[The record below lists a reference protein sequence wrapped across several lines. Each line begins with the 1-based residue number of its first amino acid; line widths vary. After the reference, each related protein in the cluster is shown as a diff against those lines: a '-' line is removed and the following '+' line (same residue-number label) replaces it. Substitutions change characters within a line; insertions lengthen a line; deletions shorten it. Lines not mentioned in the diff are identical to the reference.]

1 MKIRKALTTWFDH
14 KINSFRSYNTAERLT
29 TIPLKLDIFSMLLIF
44 LHIFIVKNGIV
55 KFISGH

>member
-1 MKIRKALTTWFDH
+1 MNENKKGFDNMVWPQN
-14 KINSFRSYNTAERLT
+14 KFFLKLQAERLT
-29 TIPLKLDIFSMLLIF
+29 TISLKLDIFSMLLIF